1 MMTHVYPAPEVVAAL
16 EPLPTFDSAS
26 SVRSL
31 LNKPVEQMAV
41 DNARLIVCDDEHPLA
56 RAVCT
61 AFYGHYP
68 LVLSPDDVW
77 FCLMQGFAQHM
88 RLNSESLRQQFVSHE
103 GKLTLLVERADFML
117 GQTNPWPEV
126 FAAFSQQIAAHVGAI
141 HQQLSPSFSTTTA
154 THRAACDVTLMD
166 SFQGYFEYELRA
178 GCGIP
183 QITLLGTK
191 EDWAKLR
198 AHAEVFTQ
206 YGLERW
212 GAALLPVL
220 ERIEATVAGE
230 TVADEKVEA
239 MFWRSIFRYQGGS
252 GPAEMTGWLLT
263 FFPYLLDWSTFK
275 PSATMQD
282 AKPQALRFN
291 PYLDQ
296 WADGWKHA
304 TQRTG
309 WLSRDDLRGP
319 GLPDLP
325 SGLSSAPVK
334 ITLGNSGQTRQVRFV
349 AGMVGVAQDAHTL
362 AVRPSFGWAVVSEL

>member
-1 MMTHVYPAPEVVAAL
+1 MTHVYPVPEIVAAL
-16 EPLPTFDSAS
+16 ELLPTFDSAS
-26 SVRSL
+26 SVRGL
-31 LNKPVEQMAV
+31 LNKPVEALAV
-41 DNARLIVCDDEHPLA
+41 DDVDLVICNDVHPLA
-56 RAVCT
+56 QAVCT

-88 RLNSESLRQQFVSHE
+88 RLHSESLHQRFVGHE
-103 GKLTLLVERADFML
+103 GKLTLVVERPDFLL
-117 GQTNPWPEV
+117 GQTNPWTEV
-126 FAAFSQQIAAHVGAI
+126 FAAFSQQIAAHVGAV

-166 SFQGYFEYELRA
+166 SFQGYFEYEVRA

-198 AHAEVFTQ
+198 AHAELFTQ

-220 ERIEATVAGE
+220 ERIEATVAG
-230 TVADEKVEA
+230 DEVEA
-239 MFWRSIFRYQGGS
+239 TFWRSIFRYQGGS
-252 GPAEMTGWLLT
+252 GPAEMTGWLLV
-263 FFPYLLDWSTFK
+263 FFPYLLDWSTFE
-275 PSATMQD
+275 SRAVEED

-291 PYLDQ
+291 PYLEQ
-296 WADGWKHA
+296 WVDGWKHA

-309 WLSRDDLRGP
+309 WISTDDLQGP

-334 ITLGNSGQTRQVRFV
+334 ITLGNTGQTRQACFV
-349 AGMVGVAQDAHTL
+349 AGMVGVAQDARSL
-362 AVRPSFGWAVVSEL
+362 AVRPSFGWAVTSEL